1 MKTLKKSST
10 SIFLKIIAKLAE
22 NTHLKID
29 ANGPDSGIM
38 PLIVEKLGQPVQI
51 LSTDYQIYSLAH
63 YYTQCGDLIAD
74 PDMTFAVNINNP
86 DIIYPLTIQ
95 NPMFYSEGLFMQNGK
110 WLLNKPIQADMT
122 SFANQWLKNLKWQ
135 QNL

>member
-1 MKTLKKSST
+1 
-10 SIFLKIIAKLAE
+10 
-22 NTHLKID
+22 
-29 ANGPDSGIM
+29 M
-38 PLIVEKLGQPVQI
+38 PLIVEKLGQPVEI
-51 LSTDYQIYSLAH
+51 LSTEYQIYSLAH
-63 YYTQCGDLIAD
+63 YYTQYGDLIAD